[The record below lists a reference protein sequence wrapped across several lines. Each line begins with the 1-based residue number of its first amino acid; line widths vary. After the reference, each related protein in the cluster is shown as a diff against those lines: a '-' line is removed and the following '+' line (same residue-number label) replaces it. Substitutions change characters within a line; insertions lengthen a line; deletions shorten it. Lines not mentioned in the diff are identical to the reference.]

1 MITTQKIVKIFLNIL
16 ASLVCTAGTY
26 VFAVELPSSARLVLT
41 DKTDVKNISLEI
53 SVWDREKGISRL
65 DVRGQT
71 ETEVYQIDG
80 TSLTLDQMLQPII
93 KHLMISNLV
102 LGFIVILMSVVDLIF
117 EKT

>member
-16 ASLVCTAGTY
+16 ASLVCTAATY
-26 VFAVELPSSARLVLT
+26 VCAVELPSSARLVLT

-71 ETEVYQIDG
+71 VTEVYQIDG
-80 TSLTLDQMLQPII
+80 TSLTLDQMLKPII
-93 KHLMISNLV
+93 KHLNDKKFSIGLYCNTNV
-102 LGFIVILMSVVDLIF
+102 GYH
-117 EKT
+117 T